1 MSMGTLDNFAE
12 TMRMLSLRAALTLQ
26 ENQASG

>member
-1 MSMGTLDNFAE
+1 MGTLDNFAE
-12 TMRMLSLRAALTLQ
+12 TMRMLSLLAALTLQ